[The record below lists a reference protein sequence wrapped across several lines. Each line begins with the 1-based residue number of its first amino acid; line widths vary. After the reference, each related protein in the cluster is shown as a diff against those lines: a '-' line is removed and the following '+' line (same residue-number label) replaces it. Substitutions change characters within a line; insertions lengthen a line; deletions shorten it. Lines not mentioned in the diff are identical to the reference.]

1 MGLWFPGVALTAGS
15 AWLTYALLRR
25 FLGRRAARLYLMT
38 LPLLALGIADFM
50 FTPVLWLMPRTLLP
64 PMPALTWPGVF
75 RYLDTPAGR
84 TSMGTPATQWWRL
97 GVRLLRTRPEPG
109 WIMTQ
114 VPFAAALYGI
124 LWWIVGGRRHGQ
136 LQAAATATHGSSR
149 WRKPAELG
157 ATLQRTP
164 TDRPAAAG
172 VVVGSDGRA
181 AHLTRPEV
189 GNPHAL
195 LLGATRSGKSR
206 RVILPMVWC
215 LGHRKESMILTD
227 PKGELHAHSGAW
239 LRSQGYEVVQIDLLR
254 PARGNRWNPLAGI
267 VRAIEAGDAEE
278 ASRQAWEI
286 GNVLAF
292 SDHGHGADPIW
303 PQAAEST
310 IAALALGAALEAPEG
325 ARHPATMYRIL
336 ADLGGDGEGGASLDE
351 WFRSLPAGHPARLA
365 YGTAALSESRT
376 RSSIF
381 TGTAANL
388 RTFAD
393 PGVAWLTAESDHDP
407 ADAGRKPTAIF
418 LLLPDEAGARRPIA
432 SLYVAQAYSA
442 LAAVAREAGGR
453 VPVPVWFL
461 LDEFGNVGKLPGI
474 AEKLTVS
481 AGRGI
486 RFLLA
491 VQSLAQIDHI
501 YGPQVREIVTGN
513 CDTTLFLRAADEAT
527 ASAISRKAGTYT
539 VRTQSLQRRAG
550 ATVGISGTE
559 GATGRP
565 LLTPDEV
572 LRWPLGE
579 ALILQAGQYPA
590 RLPLADLSAWRA
602 AAAAF
607 RPADPAAV
615 PPVTAPLTWCPWDGT
630 RSDEGQTEGAATA
643 GGTAG
648 AAGTASDVQ
657 PPVTGVVLREGGE
670 DDAHHKEVV
679 PTDTEAGRV
688 ADPPPSGAK
697 LGGAERS
704 SAAPAGIPDAPPKQ
718 ASRSAFDR

>member
-1 MGLWFPGVALTAGS
+1 MARVVGIGLAAGALMALAVWG
-15 AWLTYALLRR
+15 AHALLRR
-25 FLGRRAARLYLMT
+25 FLGRGAGRLFLMT
-38 LPLLALGIADFM
+38 LPLIALGIADAM
-50 FTPVLWLMPRTLLP
+50 LTPVLWLLPRTILP
-64 PMPALTWPGVF
+64 PLHSAMTWVRLF
-75 RYLDTPAGR
+75 RYLNEPAGR
-84 TSMGTPATQWWRL
+84 TSLGTPANEWWRL

-109 WIMTQ
+109 WLVTQ
-114 VPFAAALYGI
+114 VPFAAALYAG
-124 LWWIVGGRRHGQ
+124 LWRALGGRRGTD
-136 LQAAATATHGSSR
+136 LRAAPTATHGSSR
-149 WRKPAELG
+149 WQRGAEMRRSLQ
-157 ATLQRTP
+157 ATNC
-164 TDRPAAAG
+164 DRPAAAG
-172 VVVGSDGRA
+172 VVVGSDGRT

-195 LLGATRSGKSR
+195 LLGATRAGKSR

-215 LGHRKESMILTD
+215 LGHRQESMILTD
-227 PKGELHAHSGAW
+227 PKGELHAHSAVW

-267 VRAIEAGDAEE
+267 ARAIEAADAEE
-278 ASRQAWEI
+278 ASRLAWEV

-292 SDHGHGADPIW
+292 GDHGHGADPIW

-310 IAALALGAALEAPEG
+310 IAALALGTALEAPDG

-351 WFRSLPAGHPARLA
+351 WFRALPAGHPARLA

-442 LAAVAREAGGR
+442 LAAVARDAGGR
-453 VPVPVWFL
+453 LPVPVWFL
-461 LDEFGNVGKLPGI
+461 LDEFGNIGKLPGI

-539 VRTQSLQRRAG
+539 VQTTTLQRRAG
-550 ATVGISGTE
+550 AMAGLSGTE
-559 GATGRP
+559 GATARP

-579 ALILQAGQYPA
+579 ALILQPGQYPA

-602 AAAAF
+602 ASVAF
-607 RPADPAAV
+607 RPAAPVAAL
-615 PPVTAPLTWCPWDGT
+615 PVTAPLTWCPGIGT
-630 RSDEGQTEGAATA
+630 TRDDSQTGGEATTGRMA
-643 GGTAG
+643 GEAG
-648 AAGTASDVQ
+648 AASDVQ
-657 PPVTGVVLREGGE
+657 SPAAGGDLRECAEDAAHQKGVV
-670 DDAHHKEVV
+670 
-679 PTDTEAGRV
+679 PTEAGRA
-688 ADPPPSGAK
+688 AD
-697 LGGAERS
+697 R
-704 SAAPAGIPDAPPKQ
+704 PAGPAEVTDAPPTQ
-718 ASRSAFDR
+718 ARQSAFHR

>member
-1 MGLWFPGVALTAGS
+1 M

-25 FLGRRAARLYLMT
+25 FLGRWAARLYLMM
-38 LPLLALGIADFM
+38 LPLMALGIADFIL
-50 FTPVLWLMPRTLLP
+50 TPVLWLMPRTLF
-64 PMPALTWPGVF
+64 PALHPAMTWVSLF
-75 RYLDTPAGR
+75 HYLNTPAGR
-84 TSMGTPATQWWRL
+84 TSMGTPANKWWRL

-109 WIMTQ
+109 WVVTQ
-114 VPFAAALYGI
+114 IPFAAALYVI
-124 LWWIVGGRRHGQ
+124 LWWVFGGRRRTD
-136 LQAAATATHGSSR
+136 LRAAPTATHGSSR
-149 WRKPAELG
+149 WRRRAEMRQ
-157 ATLQRTP
+157 TLQATP
-164 TDRPAAAG
+164 CDRPAAAG
-172 VVVGSDGRA
+172 VVVGSDGRT

-195 LLGATRSGKSR
+195 LLGATRAGKSR

-227 PKGELHAHSGAW
+227 PKGELHAHSAAW
-239 LRSQGYEVVQIDLLR
+239 LRSQGYNVVQIDLLR
-254 PARGNRWNPLAGI
+254 PARGNRWNPLAAV
-267 VRAIEAGDAEE
+267 VRSHGAGDTEE
-278 ASRQAWEI
+278 ASRLAWEI

-310 IAALALGAALEAPEG
+310 IAALALGTALEAPDG

-407 ADAGRKPTAIF
+407 AEAGRRPTAIF

-442 LAAVAREAGGR
+442 LAALARDSGGQL
-453 VPVPVWFL
+453 PVTVWFL
-461 LDEFGNVGKLPGI
+461 LDEFGNIGKLPGI

-539 VRTQSLQRRAG
+539 VRTQSLQRRG
-550 ATVGISGTE
+550 GTPVGISGTE

-579 ALILQAGQYPA
+579 ALLLQAGQYPA
-590 RLPLADLSAWRA
+590 RLPLADLSAWRT

-607 RPADPAAV
+607 RPAAPVAA
-615 PPVTAPLTWCPWDGT
+615 PPVTAPLSWCPWVAARGG
-630 RSDEGQTEGAATA
+630 EGQTGGAATA
-643 GGTAG
+643 GGAVGGADTAAGLQPPAAG
-648 AAGTASDVQ
+648 AA
-657 PPVTGVVLREGGE
+657 LRERDE
-670 DDAHHKEVV
+670 AAHHKEVV
-679 PTDTEAGRV
+679 PTEIEAGTA
-688 ADPPPSGAK
+688 ADPPPSP
-697 LGGAERS
+697 AETP
-704 SAAPAGIPDAPPKQ
+704 AAEPAQ
-718 ASRSAFDR
+718 AGRRAAFRR